1 MSAIASNAALKSN
14 NNYRLG
20 LISVNENSGGPED
33 NNVEQVFSLNNISS
47 FQTALNALS
56 VIGGGGI
63 PEPTD
68 VAIQSV
74 LDGELGTF
82 RTDAVKMIIL
92 ITDALPSGGNDVFTV
107 GVDDVAVTTIS
118 NQAATMGVKIY
129 PIATG
134 VGTTIPQLLT
144 LHNVY
149 ASITSGV
156 ANTSPTGVIGNII
169 SDAILNVPC
178 PTQCLISASLTRI
191 KVGQGTTLTWN
202 TGNSTSTTITGIGA
216 VTSSGTRTVFPTV
229 TTTYTLLTNGNDGI
243 ELSCSVTIVVVP
255 ITDIKCPCEFNDPAC
270 FTSCNW
276 TISYDPK
283 NKQWISFHDWK
294 PTLVMPSYKH
304 FFTINGNSLWR
315 HNDRWDNFCNYYGID
330 YPWEVEYPVVTPNNI
345 TTLRSIEYTLDV
357 YKFFNDGK
365 DFHHI
370 LDENFDRAV
379 LYNSEQISG
388 LLRLRLK
395 GKNAPLDLVNY
406 PQLSANGIDILYSK
420 EENKFRF
427 NQFWD
432 ITRDR
437 SEFNT
442 TRNPMFNTI
451 CAGYQKD
458 INPNYIDYFK
468 STLERKKF
476 RHYGNS
482 IILRKNLSEDKKFIL
497 KLSNTKQ
504 LNSSR

>member
-1 MSAIASNAALKSN
+1 
-14 NNYRLG
+14 
-20 LISVNENSGGPED
+20 
-33 NNVEQVFSLNNISS
+33 
-47 FQTALNALS
+47 
-56 VIGGGGI
+56 
-63 PEPTD
+63 
-68 VAIQSV
+68 
-74 LDGELGTF
+74 
-82 RTDAVKMIIL
+82 
-92 ITDALPSGGNDVFTV
+92 
-107 GVDDVAVTTIS
+107 
-118 NQAATMGVKIY
+118 
-129 PIATG
+129 
-134 VGTTIPQLLT
+134 
-144 LHNVY
+144 
-149 ASITSGV
+149 
-156 ANTSPTGVIGNII
+156 
-169 SDAILNVPC
+169 
-178 PTQCLISASLTRI
+178 
-191 KVGQGTTLTWN
+191 
-202 TGNSTSTTITGIGA
+202 
-216 VTSSGTRTVFPTV
+216 
-229 TTTYTLLTNGNDGI
+229 
-243 ELSCSVTIVVVP
+243 
-255 ITDIKCPCEFNDPAC
+255 
-270 FTSCNW
+270 
-276 TISYDPK
+276 
-283 NKQWISFHDWK
+283 
-294 PTLVMPSYKH
+294 MPSYKH

-315 HNDRWDNFCNYYGID
+315 HNDRWDDFCNYYGVD
-330 YPWEVEYPVVTPNNI
+330 YPWEVEFPVVTPNNI

-442 TRNPMFNTI
+442 ARNPMFNTR